1 MANPSQFY
9 YQRVAKASDYLHYW
23 YANAEDQNSLYSIIN
38 TSKSQMGQIQLQAFR
53 ARQAAAFSSVGGGA
67 VDQTSIDELGRIFDA
82 SIYQDGL
89 NEVLQANNVESLAE
103 YTNMSG
109 DLEEAI
115 ANIKALNP
123 QNIVGRLEAFSNAVK
138 QIIENQFSPANNQ
151 QTCKEIGE
159 ALFLQYAK
167 EAGIVGQKRTIMT
180 DNQKTKTAQH
190 IIRSVLNKSNG
201 KMFNATDLQ
210 KSEQGLTNTIKKFML
225 IVQALD
231 SFDGGSIGMSRAA
244 VVHGDGSKRTQSTA
258 NGEGEILSELASK
271 VYGAAKWM
279 RSMTAEIAFDQAVL
293 KGNKE
298 MIERKLQVDS
308 TVSKVTGSQYF
319 QIEAKIDDND
329 TFKRILEEIRL
340 SEAKLRQ
347 QVSKADVQLRVSD
360 GGVYADLGFSVK
372 SGKTVEVGTMG
383 TSANITLQNRT
394 ALSTLLFREVGLSSK
409 QYQAVLQLLVGH
421 EEEGPQLMLD
431 GIWEK
436 LKEQILYMSLLSVL
450 SGSSIEGQALF
461 MVIADRVIPISAI
474 LTDVF
479 NNPNAAYELAFRNM
493 NIESGSLER
502 ADYMNNNKWIEPS
515 VSQTQ
520 SALIR
525 SDTTWNAASNLLYNT
540 KVSIMLNVL
549 DLQRFINL

>member
-1 MANPSQFY
+1 MANPKQFY

-82 SIYQDGL
+82 SVYQDGL
-89 NEVLQANNVESLAE
+89 NEVLQANDVESLAE
-103 YTNMSG
+103 YANMSG